1 MKLNLITTT
10 LGAII
15 GAGIVWAII
24 TGRDVMLTELRHGS
38 GQQ

>member
-15 GAGIVWAII
+15 GAGIVWAVLV
-24 TGRDVMLTELRHGS
+24 GRDIFITELRHGS
-38 GQQ
+38 GRQ